1 MLRQTG
7 KIMTKSSVITTRLG
21 KKKKVMR
28 FSDTFFKKQ
37 MHADIYFSFYFP
49 VGYILG
55 HLGLFG
61 LTKWPLEVSKI
72 YQHLYLQV

>member
-1 MLRQTG
+1 MSFEAQ
-7 KIMTKSSVITTRLG
+7 
-21 KKKKVMR
+21 KKKVIR

-37 MHADIYFSFYFP
+37 MRVAFYFYFP

-61 LTKWPLEVSKI
+61 LTKWLPEVSNLLTFVSTSSKS
-72 YQHLYLQV
+72 QTT